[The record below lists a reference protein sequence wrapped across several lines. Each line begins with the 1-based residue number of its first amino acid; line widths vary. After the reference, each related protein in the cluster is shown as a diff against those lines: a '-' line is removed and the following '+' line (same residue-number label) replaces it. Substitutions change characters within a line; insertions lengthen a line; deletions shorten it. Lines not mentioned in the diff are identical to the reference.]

1 MQRVLPHRRIHMNS
15 NARRTASRAFPM
27 ISATP
32 IVFVVD
38 DDPSVREALESLIVQ
53 AGWRAQVF
61 ESAQDFL
68 SFPRAVVPS
77 CLVLDVTL
85 PGLDGLELQ
94 SLIAGDR
101 I

>member
-1 MQRVLPHRRIHMNS
+1 MNS
-15 NARRTASRAFPM
+15 NALRTASRSFPM
-27 ISATP
+27 LSATP

-68 SFPRAVVPS
+68 
-77 CLVLDVTL
+77 
-85 PGLDGLELQ
+85 EL
-94 SLIAGDR
+94 SAGFGP
-101 I
+101 